1 METDIRGPTNRKKKM
16 DIAKYPKFRNTTVHT
31 PSNSQINNQQ
41 TRTGGYVS
49 SSFISP
55 QPSALSPIHIR
66 RVASSPPTPLRNAE
80 TTENN
85 PCSYIPVRI

>member
-1 METDIRGPTNRKKKM
+1 METDIRAPTDGKKKK
-16 DIAKYPKFRNTTVHT
+16 DIRKYPKFRNTTVHT
-31 PSNSQINNQQ
+31 PSISQINTQQ
-41 TRTGGYVS
+41 THTGACCL
-49 SSFISP
+49 FILH